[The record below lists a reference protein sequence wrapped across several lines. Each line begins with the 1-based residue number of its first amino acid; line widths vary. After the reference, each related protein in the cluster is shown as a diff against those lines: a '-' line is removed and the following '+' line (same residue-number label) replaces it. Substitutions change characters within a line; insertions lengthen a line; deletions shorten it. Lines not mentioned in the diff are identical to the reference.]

1 MKARNGLQAKM
12 TASYVAITA
21 GAVLV
26 AEIVIIGVAALN
38 SAPQLSRKELQAR
51 AQVTAAGLAAKLA
64 ATAGG
69 TGALPKTALGDQ
81 AVNPTAGLAQPDKYG
96 GLVIPETSGPGCVL
110 APASFAVAVSPTGTV
125 IATSYPACFTVGGTG
140 APAEAGAPT
149 KVIRS
154 FSVQAGG
161 SGTADLPSGTAV
173 WGAAPIVAGGGASA
187 SPAKSTAAG
196 SGGGKSPG
204 RQLLGDVYVEV
215 PAVAKSSGGSV
226 SFPLILA
233 GLLVLGL
240 SVPVG
245 IVFGLLST
253 RRLTRRLKRLTA
265 STLEVA
271 GGAFEQ
277 RIPVAGRDEVGQL
290 EENFNAMAQ
299 RLHASLET
307 ERKLAA
313 ANARH
318 KERSRIAREL
328 HDSISQDLFS
338 LSVLAGG
345 LRRALPPGSPVLPE
359 VATMERTASE
369 TMREMQA
376 LLLELRPMALDEVG
390 LPAALAE
397 ICRAYRDRLGVDV
410 RAEVESVALSPALE
424 HAVLRVTQEA
434 IANSVK
440 HSAAANVQV
449 RLRGDDDEIV
459 LRVTDDGRG
468 FDLAE
473 DADGAGGGLGLRV
486 MRDRVAEHGGVL
498 AIESARGHGTAVIA
512 TFPRRLP

>member
-1 MKARNGLQAKM
+1 MKARSGLQAKM

-277 RIPVAGRDEVGQL
+277 RIRDELAQL

-449 RLRGDDDEIV
+449 RLRGDEDEIV

-468 FDLAE
+468 FGVAQDIA
-473 DADGAGGGLGLRV
+473 GAGGGLGLRV
-486 MRDRVAEHGGVL
+486 MRDRVAEQGGVL
-498 AIESARGHGTAVIA
+498 AIESARGGGTAVIA

>member
-1 MKARNGLQAKM
+1 M
-12 TASYVAITA
+12 TASYVAVTA
-21 GAVLV
+21 GAVLI
-26 AEIVIIGVAALN
+26 AEIVMIGVAALN
-38 SAPQLSRKELQAR
+38 SAHPLSGKELQAR

-69 TGALPKTALGDQ
+69 PRGTVLGDQ
-81 AVNPTAGLAQPDKYG
+81 AASPAPGLAQPDKYG
-96 GLVIPETSGPGCVL
+96 GVVIPETSGPGCVL
-110 APASFAVAVSPTGTV
+110 APASFAVVVSPAGTV
-125 IATSYPACFTVGGTG
+125 IATSYPACFKVGETG
-140 APAEAGAPT
+140 APAKMIMSLSP
-149 KVIRS
+149 R
-154 FSVQAGG
+154 AGG
-161 SGTADLPSGTAV
+161 SGTTHLSSGTAV
-173 WGAAPIVAGGGASA
+173 WGAAPIEARGASA
-187 SPAKSTAAG
+187 KGTAAA
-196 SGGGKSPG
+196 SGGGRSPG
-204 RQLLGDVYVEV
+204 QQLLGDVYVEV
-215 PAVAKSSGGSV
+215 PATAAGAGGISV
-226 SFPLILA
+226 SWPLILA

-277 RIPVAGRDEVGQL
+277 RIPVAGRDELGQL
-290 EENFNAMAQ
+290 EGNFNKMAE

-345 LRRALPPGSPVLPE
+345 LRRALPPGSPVQAE
-359 VATMERTASE
+359 VATMERTAGD
-369 TMREMQA
+369 TMREMQV

-397 ICRAYRDRLGVDV
+397 ICRAYRDRLGIDV
-410 RAEVESVALSPALE
+410 QAEVESVALSPALE

-440 HSAAANVQV
+440 HSAATIVQV
-449 RLRGDDDEIV
+449 RLRGDEDEIV

-468 FDLAE
+468 FDVAQ
-473 DADGAGGGLGLRV
+473 DIDGAGGGLGLRV

-498 AIESARGHGTAVIA
+498 TIESAPGRGTAVIA

>member
-1 MKARNGLQAKM
+1 MKRRNGMQAKM

-21 GAVLV
+21 GAVLI

-38 SAPQLSRKELQAR
+38 SAHPLPVKELQAR

-69 TGALPKTALGDQ
+69 TGDLPKTALGDQ
-81 AVNPTAGLAQPDKYG
+81 AVNPAPGVAQPDKYG
-96 GLVIPETSGPGCVL
+96 GVVIPETSRPGCLL
-110 APASFAVAVSPTGTV
+110 APASFAVVVSPAGTV
-125 IATSYPACFTVGGTG
+125 IATSYPACFKVG
-140 APAEAGAPT
+140 EAGAPT
-149 KVIRS
+149 KMIMS
-154 FSVQAGG
+154 LSPQAGG
-161 SGTADLPSGTAV
+161 SGTVHLPSGTAV
-173 WGAAPIVAGGGASA
+173 WGAAPVEAGGAPAKGTATASA
-187 SPAKSTAAG
+187 
-196 SGGGKSPG
+196 GGKSPG
-204 RQLLGDVYVEV
+204 QQRLGDVYVEV
-215 PAVAKSSGGSV
+215 PATASGSGGISV
-226 SFPLILA
+226 SWPLILA

-277 RIPVAGRDEVGQL
+277 RIPVAGRDELAQL
-290 EENFNAMAQ
+290 EENFNKMAE
-299 RLHASLET
+299 RLRASLET

-345 LRRALPPGSPVLPE
+345 LRRALPPGSPVLAE
-359 VATMERTASE
+359 VATMERTAGD
-369 TMREMQA
+369 TMREMQV

-397 ICRAYRDRLGVDV
+397 ICRAYRDRLGIDV
-410 RAEVESVALSPALE
+410 QAEVESVALSPALE

-440 HSAAANVQV
+440 HSAATIVQV
-449 RLRGDDDEIV
+449 SLCGGEDEIV

-468 FDLAE
+468 FDVAQ
-473 DADGAGGGLGLRV
+473 DIDGAGGGLGLRV
-486 MRDRVAEHGGVL
+486 MRDRVAEQGGVL
-498 AIESARGHGTAVIA
+498 AIESARGGGTAVIA

>member
-1 MKARNGLQAKM
+1 MTDARTGVTRGHRGEERIRLRLSGEPRSPRRGWCPADQRIYRSGMKARNGLQAKM

-110 APASFAVAVSPTGTV
+110 APASF
-125 IATSYPACFTVGGTG
+125 
-140 APAEAGAPT
+140 
-149 KVIRS
+149 
-154 FSVQAGG
+154 
-161 SGTADLPSGTAV
+161 DLPSGTAV

-449 RLRGDDDEIV
+449 RLRGDEDEIV

>member
-1 MKARNGLQAKM
+1 MKGRNGMQAKM

-21 GAVLV
+21 GAVLI
-26 AEIVIIGVAALN
+26 AEIVIIGVAALS
-38 SAPQLSRKELQAR
+38 SAHPLPVKELQAR
-51 AQVTAAGLAAKLA
+51 AQVTATGLAAKLA

-69 TGALPKTALGDQ
+69 TGGLPKTALGDQ
-81 AVNPTAGLAQPDKYG
+81 AVNPTPGLAQPDKSG
-96 GLVIPETSGPGCVL
+96 GVVIPETSGPGCVL
-110 APASFAVAVSPTGTV
+110 APSSFAVAVSPAGRV
-125 IATSYPACFTVGGTG
+125 IATSYPGCYTVGGTG
-140 APAEAGAPT
+140 AQAEAGAPT
-149 KVIRS
+149 KMIMS
-154 FSVQAGG
+154 FAPQAGG
-161 SGTADLPSGTAV
+161 SGTAHLPSGTAV
-173 WGAAPIVAGGGASA
+173 WAAAPILAGGGTPPKGT
-187 SPAKSTAAG
+187 PAANPA
-196 SGGGKSPG
+196 GKSPG
-204 RQLLGDVYVEV
+204 QQLLGDVYVEV
-215 PAVAKSSGGSV
+215 PAVARSSGGISV
-226 SFPLILA
+226 SWPLILA
-233 GLLVLGL
+233 GLLALGL
-240 SVPVG
+240 SIPVG

-277 RIPVAGRDEVGQL
+277 RIPVAGHDELAQL
-290 EENFNAMAQ
+290 EENFNAMAE
-299 RLHASLET
+299 RLHASLDT

-397 ICRAYRDRLGVDV
+397 ICRAYRDRLGIDV
-410 RAEVESVALSPALE
+410 QAEVESVGLSPALE

-440 HSAAANVQV
+440 HSAATSVHV
-449 RLRGDDDEIV
+449 RLRGDDNEIV
-459 LRVTDDGRG
+459 LRVTDDGCG
-468 FDLAE
+468 FDVAQ
-473 DADGAGGGLGLRV
+473 DNDGAGGGLGLRV
-486 MRDRVAEHGGVL
+486 MRDRVTEHGGEL
-498 AIESARGHGTAVIA
+498 AIESASGHGTAVTA
-512 TFPRRLP
+512 MFPRRLS

>member
-1 MKARNGLQAKM
+1 MKARSGMQAKM
-12 TASYVAITA
+12 TASYVAVTA
-21 GAVLV
+21 GAVLI
-26 AEIVIIGVAALN
+26 AGIVIIGVAALN
-38 SAPQLSRKELQAR
+38 SAHPLSGKELQAR

-64 ATAGG
+64 ATAGA
-69 TGALPKTALGDQ
+69 TGGLPKTALGDQ
-81 AVNPTAGLAQPDKYG
+81 AVNPTPGVAQPDKYG
-96 GLVIPETSGPGCVL
+96 GVVIPETSGPGCVL
-110 APASFAVAVSPTGTV
+110 APASFAAVVSPAGTV
-125 IATSYPACFTVGGTG
+125 IATSYPACFKVG
-140 APAEAGAPT
+140 EAGAPT
-149 KVIRS
+149 KMIMS
-154 FSVQAGG
+154 LSPQAGG
-161 SGTADLPSGTAV
+161 SGTVHLSSGTAV
-173 WGAAPIVAGGGASA
+173 WGAAPIEAGGAPPKGTATAS
-187 SPAKSTAAG
+187 G
-196 SGGGKSPG
+196 SGKTPG
-204 RQLLGDVYVEV
+204 PQPLGAVYVEV
-215 PAVAKSSGGSV
+215 PAAARGSGGISV
-226 SFPLILA
+226 SWPLILA

-277 RIPVAGRDEVGQL
+277 RIPVAGRDELAQL
-290 EENFNAMAQ
+290 EENFNRMAE

-345 LRRALPPGSPVLPE
+345 LRRALPPGSPVLAE
-359 VATMERTASE
+359 VATMERTAGD
-369 TMREMQA
+369 TMREMQV

-397 ICRAYRDRLGVDV
+397 ICRAYRDRLGIDV
-410 RAEVESVALSPALE
+410 QAEVESVALSPALE

-440 HSAAANVQV
+440 HSAATIVHV
-449 RLRGDDDEIV
+449 RLRGDEDEIV
-459 LRVTDDGRG
+459 LRVTDNGHG
-468 FDLAE
+468 FDVAA
-473 DADGAGGGLGLRV
+473 DIDGAGGGLGLRV
-486 MRDRVAEHGGVL
+486 MRDRVAEHGGLL
-498 AIESARGHGTAVIA
+498 AIESARGGGTAVIA